1 MMEYWVI
8 DKKAND
14 NKEIPMW
21 GYSFT
26 DACRRW
32 NRDPND
38 FEILSADY
46 ID

>member
-8 DKKAND
+8 DKTAND

-21 GYSFT
+21 GYNFA
-26 DACRRW
+26 DACRRAK
-32 NRDPND
+32 RDVND
-38 FEILSADY
+38 FIILSADY